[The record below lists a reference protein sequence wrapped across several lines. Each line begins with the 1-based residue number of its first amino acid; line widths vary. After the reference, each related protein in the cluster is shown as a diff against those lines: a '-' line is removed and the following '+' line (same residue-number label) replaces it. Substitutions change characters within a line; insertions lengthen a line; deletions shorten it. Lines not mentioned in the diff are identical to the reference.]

1 MTHLEEKLG
10 QLKHSVIEMMELV
23 EKQLEKSKEAFM
35 TMDTELAEEI
45 IYTEKRIN
53 AMELSIDRECEKAF
67 ALINPLASD
76 LRFVISVLKINSD
89 LERIG
94 DYAESIA
101 NYVLDAEQPF
111 EESYLNKLNIP
122 KMFDIATSMLI
133 DINTAFANENA
144 KKARKIFKKD
154 KELNKINKN
163 ASKVINEI
171 VKKDASKFST
181 SLYIFST
188 IRKLERLG
196 DHVTNMA
203 ENIIFHLE
211 AKVLKHKGKR
221 S

>member
-23 EKQLEKSKEAFM
+23 QNQLEKSKEAFL

-94 DYAESIA
+94 DYSESIA
-101 NYVLDAEQPF
+101 GYILDSDKAF
-111 EESYLNKLNIP
+111 EESYLNKLNIE
-122 KMFDIATSMLI
+122 KMFNIAISMLE
-133 DINTAFANENA
+133 DINIAFVNENA

-163 ASKVINEI
+163 ASKVISDF
-171 VKKDASKFST
+171 VKINSDHLKT

-203 ENIIFHLE
+203 ENIIFYLE

>member
-23 EKQLEKSKEAFM
+23 QNQLEKSKEAFL

-53 AMELSIDRECEKAF
+53 AMELSIDRECEKVF

-94 DYAESIA
+94 DYSESIA
-101 NYVLDAEQPF
+101 GYILDADNTF
-111 EESYLNKLNIP
+111 EESYLKKLNIE
-122 KMFDIATSMLI
+122 KMFDIAISMLA
-133 DINTAFANENA
+133 DINIAFVNEDA

-163 ASKVINEI
+163 ASKVISDF
-171 VKKDASKFST
+171 VKINSDHLQT

-196 DHVTNMA
+196 DHVTNMV
-203 ENIIFHLE
+203 ENIIFYLE

>member
-10 QLKHSVIEMMELV
+10 QLKHSVIEMIELV
-23 EKQLEKSKEAFM
+23 QNQLEKSKKAFM
-35 TMDTELAEEI
+35 TMDAELAEEI
-45 IYTEKRIN
+45 IYTEKRVN
-53 AMELSIDRECEKAF
+53 AMELSVDRECEKAF

-101 NYVLDAEQPF
+101 SYVLDTEHPF
-111 EESYLNKLNIP
+111 EENYLNKLHIP
-122 KMFDIATSMLI
+122 KMFDIATSMLV
-133 DINTAFANENA
+133 DIKVSFANEDA

-163 ASKVINEI
+163 ASRVISDF
-171 VKKDASKFST
+171 VKKDADKFST

-203 ENIIFHLE
+203 ENIIFYLE
-211 AKVLKHKGKR
+211 AKVLKHKGKKD
-221 S
+221 